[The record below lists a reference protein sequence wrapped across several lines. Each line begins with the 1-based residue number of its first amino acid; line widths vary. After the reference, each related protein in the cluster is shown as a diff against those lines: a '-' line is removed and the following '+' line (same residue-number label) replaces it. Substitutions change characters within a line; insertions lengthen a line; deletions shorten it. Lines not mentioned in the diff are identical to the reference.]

1 MNKKQSLFGKTL
13 DELKKICE
21 NLSLPSFTSKQIAD
35 WLYKKEISSIDEMT
49 NLSLNARKKLKEN
62 YNFGLTP
69 YIDFM
74 LSKDGTKKYLFEY
87 ADNSFVEAVMIPDKE
102 RYTLCVSTQVGCKMN
117 CQFCATAR
125 QGFKRNLST
134 NEILNIIRSIDEYS
148 LLTNIV
154 YMGMGEPLDNYEN
167 VLKSI
172 EILTSSWAMAMSP
185 KRITV
190 STCGYLPRLKD
201 LLDSTQVH
209 IAISLHNIIPNER
222 QEIMPIEKA
231 YKIEEVIELL
241 KQYDWTGQRRLTF
254 EYIVFKNLNDDY
266 RHIFSLVSNLSD
278 IECRINLIRFH
289 TIPNTIFKQADEKDM
304 IKIRD
309 LLTSKGLIATIRASR
324 GEDILAACGL
334 LSTKKLL
341 SLPAKTKK

>member
-13 DELKKICE
+13 DELKEICKD
-21 NLSLPSFTSKQIAD
+21 LSLPSFASKQIAN
-35 WLYKKEISSIDEMT
+35 WLYKKQISSIDEMT
-49 NLSLNARKKLKEN
+49 NLSLSARERLKEN
-62 YNFGLTP
+62 YDFGLTP
-69 YIDFM
+69 YTDFM
-74 LSKDGTKKYLFEY
+74 LSIDGTKKYLYEY
-87 ADNSFVEAVMIPDKE
+87 EDNAFVEAVMIPDKD

-167 VLKSI
+167 VVKSI

-201 LLDSTQVH
+201 FLDSTQVH
-209 IAISLHNIIPNER
+209 IAISLHNMIANER
-222 QEIMPIEKA
+222 EEIMPIEKA
-231 YKIEEVIELL
+231 YKIEDVIELL
-241 KQYDWTGQRRLTF
+241 KQYDWSGQRRLTF

-266 RHIFSLVSNLSD
+266 RHIFALVSNLSD

-289 TIPNTIFKQADEKDM
+289 TIPNTIFQQADDKEM

-309 LLTSKGLIATIRASR
+309 ILTSKGLIATIRASR

-341 SLPAKTKK
+341 SLPIKSKK